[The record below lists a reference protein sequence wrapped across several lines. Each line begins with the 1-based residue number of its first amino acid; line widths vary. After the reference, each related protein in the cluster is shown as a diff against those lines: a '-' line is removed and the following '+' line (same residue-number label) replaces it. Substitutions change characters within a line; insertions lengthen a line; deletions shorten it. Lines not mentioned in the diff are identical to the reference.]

1 MGVFDEYQAIVRADE
16 PLAPLTWF
24 RLGGPAR
31 YLARPRD
38 LDQLVGLVTR
48 ARQEGLPLHLLG
60 GGSNVLV
67 ADAGVP
73 GLVVHLESPAFADV
87 VVRDQTVEAGAA
99 VPLTA
104 LISQTAR
111 AGLSGLEVLTG
122 IPGTVGGSLRGNSGA
137 RHGSIGR
144 FVRSVSVL
152 APKGEVVVLDRD
164 ELDFDAR
171 GSNLV
176 DPVILSAVFVL
187 EPDDPEAVG
196 RRMRRTWIV
205 KKEKQPY
212 SYQSSGMIFRDPSPD
227 LPAEALI
234 EQAGLKGA
242 RVGEAEVSERHANFL
257 IAHPEA
263 TADDVLRLIEH
274 VRQKVWQQFG
284 QELELQIQVWN
295 ASA

>member
-122 IPGTVGGSLRGNSGA
+122 
-137 RHGSIGR
+137 
-144 FVRSVSVL
+144 
-152 APKGEVVVLDRD
+152 
-164 ELDFDAR
+164 
-171 GSNLV
+171 
-176 DPVILSAVFVL
+176 
-187 EPDDPEAVG
+187 
-196 RRMRRTWIV
+196 
-205 KKEKQPY
+205 
-212 SYQSSGMIFRDPSPD
+212 
-227 LPAEALI
+227 
-234 EQAGLKGA
+234 
-242 RVGEAEVSERHANFL
+242 
-257 IAHPEA
+257 
-263 TADDVLRLIEH
+263 
-274 VRQKVWQQFG
+274 
-284 QELELQIQVWN
+284 
-295 ASA
+295 